1 MVFLRDPLDRF
12 LSGFLDKCVRRHDK
26 GVDHCEPITI
36 FSPSATTTTTTT
48 TQSTTTTTGDDNT
61 NTTPSI
67 NNNDIL
73 SPIDTMLWDN
83 QRKFQAYVDTF
94 PLKWNMHFFPQ
105 SFYCGG
111 LYRTIQDYD
120 FIGTMTGNQFYDDL
134 NRLQSKYP
142 GLSKHG
148 MDDIFHHLN
157 SNSNSNSR
165 KNRNNKNSKNDNI
178 GIETGAA
185 GKVLEYYTPHTVKRV
200 LEYYAIDYIMLNL
213 TIPKWAEEMLHLEE
227 TEEYIL

>member
-1 MVFLRDPLDRF
+1 
-12 LSGFLDKCVRRHDK
+12 
-26 GVDHCEPITI
+26 
-36 FSPSATTTTTTT
+36 
-48 TQSTTTTTGDDNT
+48 
-61 NTTPSI
+61 
-67 NNNDIL
+67 
-73 SPIDTMLWDN
+73 MLWDN
-83 QRKFQAYVDTF
+83 HRKFEAYVDTF

-111 LYRTIQDYD
+111 LYKTIHEYD
-120 FIGTMTGNQFYDDL
+120 FIGTMTGNKFYDDL
-134 NRLQSKYP
+134 NRLQNKYP

-165 KNRNNKNSKNDNI
+165 KSKSKDNNNI

-213 TIPKWAEEMLHLEE
+213 TIPKWAEAMLQVEE
-227 TEEYIL
+227 TEEYYNMK